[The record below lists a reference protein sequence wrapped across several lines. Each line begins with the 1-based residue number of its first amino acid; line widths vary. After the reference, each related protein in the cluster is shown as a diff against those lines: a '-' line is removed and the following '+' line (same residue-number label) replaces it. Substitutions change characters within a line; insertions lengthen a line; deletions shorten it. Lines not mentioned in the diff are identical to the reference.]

1 MINKII
7 FIYLILPVFMIN
19 CHAENSQEALLFKY
33 YPNLKEKLTYISLGD
48 FPTPIKKC
56 EELGKFLGHQNIFIK
71 RDDLSGK
78 KLLNGKHLFGGNKIR
93 KLEFLIADALNKQAN
108 TVITYGCAGSNHA
121 LATVICANQ
130 CGLKTILM
138 LKPQPNS
145 NIVQNNLL
153 LDLYYGAQIY
163 FFPDNQSRDL
173 ATQKIVENNKQIY
186 FIPTGGSVPLGIIGF
201 VNGILELNE
210 QIRSGQIN
218 EPDFIY
224 VALGTCGTVTGILLG
239 LRVLNLKTK
248 VIAVSIEPEELSGE
262 LMEKTKKLFNETN
275 KLLNSFDNT
284 FPIFEFPK
292 DQLII
297 NKNFCGKEYGLFT
310 EEGLEAIELL
320 KSYENI
326 ILDATYTAKAM
337 AAMIY
342 DIKNN
347 KIKKSETVL
356 FWNSYC
362 GIDFSDLVKSV
373 DYKKLPI
380 EFYNYFE

>member
-1 MINKII
+1 MIKKII
-7 FIYLILPVFMIN
+7 YLDLIFLIFMNYAVSSNELIP
-19 CHAENSQEALLFKY
+19 LFKQF
-33 YPNLKEKLTYISLGD
+33 PNLKKKLAYISLGD
-48 FPTPIKKC
+48 FPTPINKC
-56 EELGKFLGHQNIFIK
+56 DKLGKFLDNQNIFIK

-78 KLLNGKHLFGGNKIR
+78 KILNGKRLFGGNKIR

-108 TVITYGCAGSNHA
+108 TIITYGCAGSNHA
-121 LATVICANQ
+121 LATVICAKQ
-130 CGLKTILM
+130 FGLKSILM

-145 NIVQNNLL
+145 NLVHNNLL

-163 FFPDNQSRDL
+163 FFPDNDSREL
-173 ATQKIVENNKQIY
+173 ATQKMVESNKQMY

-210 QIRSGQIN
+210 QIKSGQIN

-224 VALGTCGTVTGILLG
+224 VALGTCGTVAGILLG
-239 LRVLNLKTK
+239 LRLLNLKTK
-248 VIAVSIEPEELSGE
+248 VIAVSIEPEGISGE
-262 LMEKTKKLFNETN
+262 LIEKTEKLFIQTN
-275 KLLNSFDNT
+275 HLLNSLDNN
-284 FPIFEFPK
+284 FKLFEFPK

-297 NKNFCGKEYGLFT
+297 NKDFCGKEYGLFT

-326 ILDATYTAKAM
+326 ILDGTYTAKAM
-337 AAMIY
+337 AAMIN

-347 KIKKSETVL
+347 RIKKTETVL

-362 GIDFSDLVKSV
+362 GIDFSDLIKSV
-373 DYKKLPI
+373 DYKKLPA
-380 EFYNYFE
+380 EFHSYFE